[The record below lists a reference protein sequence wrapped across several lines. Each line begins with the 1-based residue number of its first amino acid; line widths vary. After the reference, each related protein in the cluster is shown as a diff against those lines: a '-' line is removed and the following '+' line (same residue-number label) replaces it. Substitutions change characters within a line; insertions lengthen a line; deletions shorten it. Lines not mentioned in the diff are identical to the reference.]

1 MYLAVRGCLFWF
13 KVSEKSRCR
22 CRQGKGGDESSVLF
36 GMVVTRFAA
45 QKVENAYL
53 VRGETLVLIGH
64 PVRWHP
70 HPQEGPHVPQVIP
83 KLLSSAGWLSVGYVA
98 VPGHVPAVKKQLQG
112 AGFMGCESSTV
123 TGSCLHLRVGFP
135 EGTFRTTDNGYL
147 GIELNMISWET
158 MRMKI
163 WRNVAHQGLGDRTSL
178 ARPAARL
185 TTTST

>member
-64 PVRWHP
+64 PCEMASASPRRSTRA
-70 HPQEGPHVPQVIP
+70 
-83 KLLSSAGWLSVGYVA
+83 SSHTKASFLGRVA
-98 VPGHVPAVKKQLQG
+98 VGWVRCSSGTRAGGEKTTPGGWIYGLRELHCNRFV
-112 AGFMGCESSTV
+112 SS
-123 TGSCLHLRVGFP
+123 SS
-135 EGTFRTTDNGYL
+135 
-147 GIELNMISWET
+147 SWLPG
-158 MRMKI
+158 
-163 WRNVAHQGLGDRTSL
+163 RNI
-178 ARPAARL
+178 
-185 TTTST
+185 